1 MKLFCT
7 HISTIVSCANA
18 LILPIVKLFLYHT
31 LGPYYLK
38 QQMRF
43 LKMHNGKKFIVTENV
58 WHVLLFKY
66 VLWRL
71 MCVLLYK

>member
-18 LILPIVKLFLYHT
+18 LILPIVRLFLYHT

-43 LKMHNGKKFIVTENV
+43 LKMHNGKKFIVTE
-58 WHVLLFKY
+58 KC
-66 VLWRL
+66 
-71 MCVLLYK
+71 MACVTF